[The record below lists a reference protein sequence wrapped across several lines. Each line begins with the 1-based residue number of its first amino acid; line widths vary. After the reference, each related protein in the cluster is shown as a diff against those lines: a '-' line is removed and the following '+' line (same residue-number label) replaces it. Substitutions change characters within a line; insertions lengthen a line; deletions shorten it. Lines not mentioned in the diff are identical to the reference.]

1 MQKDSL
7 NGSVFHDLLVCRNES
22 VFSTS
27 GDYLISDDSIN

>member
-7 NGSVFHDLLVCRNES
+7 NGLVFHNLLARRNEA

-27 GDYLISDDSIN
+27 GDFLISDESIN